1 MSKDTVIEVTD
12 LRVDYGTT
20 TAVDGTS
27 FQVQRGE
34 VFALLGTNGAGKTTT
49 LDVLEGYREATAGVA
64 TVFGLDPIA
73 DRDKLAP
80 RIGIMLQDAGFF
92 ETLTVRQTVTAWR
105 RFYRQP
111 RSLDETVSLVGLAH
125 RVDVRVS
132 ALSGGERR
140 RLDLA
145 LALLGHPELLF
156 LDEPTTGMDPEGRH
170 QSLELVAALV
180 REGMTVVLTT
190 HYLEEAEQL
199 ADRVAIMH
207 RGTIR
212 RMGTLEEVRAE
223 AGAARV
229 GFDLPAE
236 LAHRALSLPVGLR
249 AVIGE
254 RHDGAHVEIRSDDPE
269 HTLRRLLPW
278 AQAERLPLKNLE
290 VRRGGLEDV
299 FLNLAEQPDA
309 DDRMPGASDHGPGA
323 GRGAARHHH
332 TSTAHTGTD
341 HRDHPEAGD
350 ERRARDERDATVA
363 SLTTTGS

>member
-1 MSKDTVIEVTD
+1 MVAAVATFYRWGMSTDTVIEVND

-27 FQVQRGE
+27 FTVRRGE

-49 LDVLEGYREATAGVA
+49 LDVLEGYREATAGA
-64 TVFGLDPIA
+64 ASVFGVDPLRN
-73 DRDKLAP
+73 RDQLAP

-105 RFYRQP
+105 RFYRGP
-111 RSLDETVSLVGLAH
+111 RSLDEAVGLVGLSH
-125 RVDVRVS
+125 RVDTRVS
-132 ALSGGERR
+132 SLSGGERR

-170 QSLELVAALV
+170 QSLELVAGLV
-180 REGMTVVLTT
+180 REGLTVVLTT

-223 AGAARV
+223 SGDARIGFEVPADMATLLPAKLQASIDQRHGSARV
-229 GFDLPAE
+229 EVRDP
-236 LAHRALSLPVGLR
+236 
-249 AVIGE
+249 
-254 RHDGAHVEIRSDDPE
+254 DPE
-269 HTLRRLLPW
+269 RVLRLLFSW
-278 AQAERLPLKNLE
+278 ADAHDVTILGLE
-290 VRRGGLEDV
+290 VRRGSLEDV
-299 FLNLAEQPDA
+299 FLSLPDEPDDIGRRPGTAPPGGGSRGRPPFDGDRANAA
-309 DDRMPGASDHGPGA
+309 DIRAGHGA
-323 GRGAARHHH
+323 R
-332 TSTAHTGTD
+332 
-341 HRDHPEAGD
+341 
-350 ERRARDERDATVA
+350 A
-363 SLTTTGS
+363 SLTTTGARS